1 MVDKFINYSED
12 VDTIQEA
19 FAFIMNYMDEFKSP
33 NIVIQP
39 YLSYENL
46 SDLDNDEAGEQKFGV
61 SVSGNVE

>member
-19 FAFIMNYMDEFKSP
+19 FAFIMNYMDEFESP
-33 NIVIQP
+33 TIAIQP

-61 SVSGNVE
+61 SVSGNAG

>member
-1 MVDKFINYSED
+1 MVEKFVNYSED

-19 FAFIMNYMDEFKSP
+19 FAFIMNYMDEFESP
-33 NIVIQP
+33 SITIQP